1 MAAVVKG
8 FLLLENPYED
18 VYVETLRAIF
28 RKKIDLGSEL
38 VLTCN
43 SDKFFQLLDF
53 IKLDVDTR
61 DLHAVISSLMSQW
74 VNHINM
80 NDCELL

>member
-28 RKKIDLGSEL
+28 RKKIDQGSEL

-53 IKLDVDTR
+53 YQVRCGHTR
-61 DLHAVISSLMSQW
+61 LTRCYFQSYVTMGKPYQH
-74 VNHINM
+74 
-80 NDCELL
+80 E

>member
-1 MAAVVKG
+1 M
-8 FLLLENPYED
+8 
-18 VYVETLRAIF
+18 
-28 RKKIDLGSEL
+28 GSEL
-38 VLTCN
+38 VLACN
-43 SDKFFQLLDF
+43 SDNFFQLLDF

-61 DLHAVISSLMSQW
+61 DLHAVIFSLMSQW